1 MEWRLGTWKSKKGTS
16 VALGAVA
23 ETDKGSEPAAGPA
36 KAHREIRRCWFLKTG
51 YPILYRIIISFPT
64 NRMAIHGY
72 PVFLYMFIYT
82 FIIIYPIQS
91 SCVYS
96 WDEWRWMK
104 RWDINVAMDQYL
116 YIPFLGGWTSIYQL
130 FWCSPGVKGFDTLPY
145 GFRAHSNLFQGSQR
159 VCPCRRG
166 LASASW
172 QTSQLEQRH
181 ESPTPC
187 GLSPYDPMMT
197 WPKHQNSGLVTS
209 CYITEVAMCCP

>member
-36 KAHREIRRCWFLKTG
+36 KAHREIRRRWFLKTG
-51 YPILYRIIISFPT
+51 YPILYRIIISFP

-130 FWCSPGVKGFDTLPY
+130 FWCELQGDRVLTHPHVGKSSKVQTVVMRVALQLLLTAGMNPATLS
-145 GFRAHSNLFQGSQR
+145 RRSQR
-159 VCPCRRG
+159 ILRTQG
-166 LASASW
+166 GNSW
-172 QTSQLEQRH
+172 NGR
-181 ESPTPC
+181 P
-187 GLSPYDPMMT
+187 
-197 WPKHQNSGLVTS
+197 
-209 CYITEVAMCCP
+209 